1 MTLNRCTDN
10 PLVEILMATYNGS
23 NFLVEQIESI
33 RYQSYT
39 NWRLLIRDDG
49 SHDDTLAIAEYYQKI
64 DPRITIQPSS
74 DNSHNASKNFLNL
87 LQHSQAD
94 YIMFSDQDDLWLPD
108 KIELELDA
116 IMSHEFHLEDN
127 IPLLVFTD
135 SAIVDENLN
144 LINASC
150 SSEKPYD
157 SNMITFEQLLFNNVG
172 QGCTMMLNRSLANLI
187 CSNSMDPL
195 FKMHDYWAIILAAFF
210 GQMIYIP
217 QVTLLY
223 RQHSNNVYGVNYRDQ
238 SATSGLLHLLHNPN
252 IIKGWLTRLSESEK
266 DFITR
271 AESFSTSIKDIN
283 NLVSPHVDSLRVLC
297 SFRELSLLRKILY
310 IQKYH
315 LLRNQ
320 RGLYAQLC
328 QLIGLLL

>member
-1 MTLNRCTDN
+1 MTLDRCSGD

-49 SHDDTLAIAEYYQKI
+49 SNDNTFAIAEYYQKI
-64 DPRITIQPSS
+64 DPRITIQPNS
-74 DNSHNASKNFLNL
+74 DNSHNASKNFFNL
-87 LQHSQAD
+87 LQHAQAD

-116 IMSHEFHLEDN
+116 IMHYELSLENN

-135 SAIVDENLN
+135 SAIVDEHLN
-144 LINASC
+144 LLNVSC
-150 SSEKPYD
+150 SSEKPYN
-157 SNMITFEQLLFNNVG
+157 SSEITFEQLLFNNVG
-172 QGCTMMLNRSLANLI
+172 QGCTMMLNRPLADLI
-187 CSNSMDPL
+187 CDNSMHPL
-195 FKMHDYWAIILAAFF
+195 FKMHDYWAITLAAFF
-210 GQMIYIP
+210 GQIIYIP
-217 QVTLLY
+217 QATLLY

-238 SATSGLLHLLHNPN
+238 SAASGLLHLLHDPN
-252 IIKGWLTRLSESEK
+252 ILKGWLARLSESEK
-266 DFITR
+266 DFIAR
-271 AESFSTSIKDIN
+271 AESFSTSIKDTN
-283 NLVSPHVDSLRVLC
+283 NLASSHADSLRVLC
-297 SFRELSLLRKILY
+297 SFRELSLLRKIFY